1 MKREGNSTGKILLMH
16 LLLGISTNATA
27 HEPGAWGTWVGVAEG
42 TGSVQEATVMA
53 EASGS
58 DLPEDIL
65 ATLGES
71 KGDRATEQKIASSLQ
86 KLGKT
91 LILEKTRGDKD
102 VSIYRAASPA
112 VVLVIAEG
120 GVGSGAIIDNK
131 GHVITNWHVVKSEP
145 RVIVVFKPKDG
156 AELTKDLAYLAT
168 VVKVDQVTD
177 LALLRIERPPKSFS
191 FLRLGNISTL
201 AVGQDVHAIGHPEGE
216 VWTYTK
222 GIISQIRLKYKW
234 TTEEGLAHEARVIQ
248 TQTPINPGNSGGPLL
263 DDNARLIGINSFFS
277 GTGEGINYAVA
288 VDVVEAF
295 LKMPGSRQAA
305 PSQRPKVTTGKP
317 QCPETYDTKGQGWAD
332 ILGCY
337 SQASAP
343 PPDIWVVFRGPKGPL
358 GYAALYSPTLGQID
372 RVVMG
377 KDKQWQSREHYIDL
391 DCNGT
396 IDLIGHQSKGSE
408 EIDSYR
414 APSGTLRLANLAKEL
429 DSAIKARKIP
439 HSGLRVC
446 Q

>member
-1 MKREGNSTGKILLMH
+1 MKRERYSTGKILLMH
-16 LLLGISTNATA
+16 VLLGISNNAAA
-27 HEPGAWGTWVGVAEG
+27 HELGTWGAWVGVAG
-42 TGSVQEATVMA
+42 GAGSVQGASVMA
-53 EASGS
+53 AASGS
-58 DLPEDIL
+58 DLPEGIL

-71 KGDRATEQKIASSLQ
+71 KGDRATEQRIASSLQ

-102 VSIYRAASPA
+102 VSVYRAASPA
-112 VVLVIAEG
+112 VVLVLSESS
-120 GVGSGAIIDNK
+120 VGSGAIIDSK

-145 RVIVVFKPKDG
+145 RVIVLFKPKDG
-156 AELTKDLAYLAT
+156 AELTKDLAFWAT

-177 LALLRIERPPKSFS
+177 LALLRIDRPPKTFS
-191 FLRLGNISTL
+191 FLRLGDISTL

-222 GIISQIRLKYKW
+222 GIISQIRNRYKW
-234 TTEEGLAHEARVIQ
+234 TLGEGLAHEARVIQ

-263 DDNARLIGINSFFS
+263 DDSARLIGINSFQS

-288 VDVVEAF
+288 VDAVEAF
-295 LKMPGSRQAA
+295 LKMPGSRQAT
-305 PSQRPKVTTGKP
+305 PSQRTEPARGKP
-317 QCPETYDTKGQGWAD
+317 QCPDAYDSRGQGWSD

-343 PPDIWVVFRGPKGPL
+343 PPDRWLVLRGPKGPI
-358 GYAALYSPTLGQID
+358 GYAAWYSPPVGQID

-377 KDKQWQSREHYIDL
+377 KDKQWQSREHYMDL

-396 IDLIGHQSKGSE
+396 IDLIGHQGKGSE
-408 EIDSYR
+408 GIDSYR
-414 APSGTLRLANLAKEL
+414 APSGTLRLVTLAKEL
-429 DSAIKARKIP
+429 DGALKAKKIP
-439 HSGLRVC
+439 YSYLRIC

>member
-1 MKREGNSTGKILLMH
+1 MKRERFSTGKILLMH
-16 LLLGISTNATA
+16 VLLGISNNAAA
-27 HEPGAWGTWVGVAEG
+27 HEPADSATWVGVAGG
-42 TGSVQEATVMA
+42 TGSFRGATVMVA
-53 EASGS
+53 ASGS
-58 DLPEDIL
+58 VLPEDIL
-65 ATLGES
+65 AVLGES
-71 KGDRATEQKIASSLQ
+71 KGDRATEQRIASSLQ

-102 VSIYRAASPA
+102 VSVYRAASPA
-112 VVLVIAEG
+112 VVLVISEA

-131 GHVITNWHVVKSEP
+131 GHVVTNWHVVKSEP
-145 RVIVVFKPKDG
+145 RVIVLFKPKDG
-156 AELTKDLAYLAT
+156 AELTKDLAFWAT

-177 LALLRIERPPKSFS
+177 LALLRIDRPPKTFS
-191 FLRLGNISTL
+191 FLRLGDISTL

-222 GIISQIRLKYKW
+222 GIISQIRNKYKW
-234 TTEEGLAHEARVIQ
+234 TAGEGLAHEARVIQ

-263 DDNARLIGINSFFS
+263 DDSARLIGINSFRS
-277 GTGEGINYAVA
+277 GTGEGLNYAVA
-288 VDVVEAF
+288 VDAVGAF
-295 LKMPGSRQAA
+295 LKMPGSRQAT
-305 PSQRPKVTTGKP
+305 PSQRAKVTTGKP
-317 QCPETYDTKGQGWAD
+317 QCPETYDTKGQGWTD

-343 PPDIWVVFRGPKGPL
+343 PPDIWVVLRGPKGPL
-358 GYAALYSPTLGQID
+358 GYAALYSPALGQID

-377 KDKQWQSREHYIDL
+377 KDKQWQSREHHIDL

-414 APSGTLRLANLAKEL
+414 APSGTVRLVNLAKEL
-429 DSAIKARKIP
+429 DSAIKAKKIP
-439 HSGLRVC
+439 HASLRVC